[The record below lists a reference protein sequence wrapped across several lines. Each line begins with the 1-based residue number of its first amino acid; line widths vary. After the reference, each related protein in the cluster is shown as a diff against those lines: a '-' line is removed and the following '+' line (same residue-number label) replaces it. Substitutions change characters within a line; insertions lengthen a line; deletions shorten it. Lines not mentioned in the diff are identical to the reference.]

1 MNGWDLGE
9 LMHQHIKKEENKR
22 QRGISGTLLA
32 PFRCAMHTGASGGER
47 PGWSLLVART
57 LG

>member
-1 MNGWDLGE
+1 MNGWGLGE
-9 LMHQHIKKEENKR
+9 LIYQEENKR

-32 PFRCAMHTGASGGER
+32 PFRCAMHTEASGVEC